1 MPPLLSLLWRTK
13 DTTINQL
20 ESRNEFS
27 GFQDGTRRQG
37 RMTTTAY
44 RYRDGG
50 ASKCHMLRHCGRPK
64 TTIAALF
71 LCSLFPSAF
80 PILILIPI
88 AFLICACLGYSMLL
102 FYYICHRYIY
112 SLQLPHSLAPSH
124 THTSIYSCN
133 QLGHRLHLHLR
144 LLLHL
149 LLLLALHFI
158 YCLRFANSLPCSELR
173 SSSSS
178 PSLQMCWSS
187 AANLMH

>member
-1 MPPLLSLLWRTK
+1 MVAPVNATCYGIVAGQRQQSQRFSYAPFSPLRFPFSFSFLLPFLSALAWAISCCFSIIYAIDISTRYSFRTV
-13 DTTINQL
+13 
-20 ESRNEFS
+20 S
-27 GFQDGTRRQG
+27 
-37 RMTTTAY
+37 
-44 RYRDGG
+44 
-50 ASKCHMLRHCGRPK
+50 
-64 TTIAALF
+64 
-71 LCSLFPSAF
+71 
-80 PILILIPI
+80 
-88 AFLICACLGYSMLL
+88 
-102 FYYICHRYIY
+102 
-112 SLQLPHSLAPSH
+112 LPHTHTH

-133 QLGHRLHLHLR
+133 QLGYRLHLR